1 MLTLSDMTWVSG
13 IRVIRDRGFAA
24 CNLTLPAKPAEEWRR
39 FDYTGVSTALTRWQA
54 RRERLSLAGLA
65 GEGGGGLAAK
75 RGGQIATGSVSNGHN
90 DEEREAVERS
100 TPAGGPDA
108 GATQPCQ
115 TARER
120 CRRCCLGNPRPWAAP
135 CGIALAGSRVLSSF
149 IPLTAAVELRSLHGE
164 TFQGCTAAPRLWRLW
179 SGPEVLQMLS
189 GVQLGVGLFHS
200 VTSLGVM
207 TKNQWQQPLAVVV
220 ARESGPDAE
229 NWPPL
234 SKPISNRMLVALMG
248 PLGWDA
254 PARVGDQTVSQGV
267 RLCRSVSARQMP
279 ACSPVK

>member
-1 MLTLSDMTWVSG
+1 
-13 IRVIRDRGFAA
+13 
-24 CNLTLPAKPAEEWRR
+24 
-39 FDYTGVSTALTRWQA
+39 
-54 RRERLSLAGLA
+54 
-65 GEGGGGLAAK
+65 
-75 RGGQIATGSVSNGHN
+75 
-90 DEEREAVERS
+90 
-100 TPAGGPDA
+100 
-108 GATQPCQ
+108 
-115 TARER
+115 
-120 CRRCCLGNPRPWAAP
+120 
-135 CGIALAGSRVLSSF
+135 
-149 IPLTAAVELRSLHGE
+149 
-164 TFQGCTAAPRLWRLW
+164 
-179 SGPEVLQMLS
+179 MLS